1 MMRRWWALVA
11 AVVGVAILGV
21 GFALSGGG
29 SSDQASEAAM
39 GEDLRSSMGGDSSS
53 EDGAGG
59 DSAASEA
66 APDEGSDAGSEG
78 GGVSGRVPA
87 DSLQPR
93 VISTGSISVAA
104 RDVGKARQRLGA
116 LVTGWRGYIA
126 DESTE
131 SDSEG
136 RVRSSSVTVRV
147 PADRFDEAVDRI
159 GGLGRLLHADRQA
172 EDVTTQVLDVD
183 ARLRAQEKSLLR
195 MEALL
200 ARAEAI
206 GEVVTVEAEVAR
218 RQADLEALQS
228 QQAWLADQT
237 SYATLQVSLERR
249 GEPVVTEKQENPFLA
264 GLGSGWATLVGAG
277 SGIAVV
283 AGAVLPFL
291 PLLLLVVLGGRWAVR
306 RAMPGG
312 IRGRR
317 PSAV

>member
-11 AVVGVAILGV
+11 AVVGVAILGA

-29 SSDQASEAAM
+29 SSDHASDAAM
-39 GEDLRSSMGGDSSS
+39 GEDLRSSIGDSAGG
-53 EDGAGG
+53 DGAGG
-59 DSAASEA
+59 SAASEV
-66 APDEGSDAGSEG
+66 APDPGSEEG
-78 GGVSGRVPA
+78 GDVSGRVPA

-116 LVTGWRGYIA
+116 LVAGWRGYIA

-131 SDSEG
+131 SDAEG
-136 RVRSSSVTVRV
+136 RIRSSFVTVRV
-147 PADRFDEAVDRI
+147 PADRFDEAVERI

-228 QQAWLADQT
+228 QQRWLSDQT

-249 GEPVVTEKQENPFLA
+249 GEPVVTEEQENPFLA

-277 SGIAVV
+277 SGLAV
-283 AGAVLPFL
+283 ATGALLPFV
-291 PLLLLVVLGGRWAVR
+291 PLLLLGALALRWVR
-306 RAMPGG
+306 RR
-312 IRGRR
+312 RGVL
-317 PSAV
+317 PA

>member
-11 AVVGVAILGV
+11 AVVGVAILGA

-29 SSDQASEAAM
+29 SSDHASDAAM
-39 GEDLRSSMGGDSSS
+39 GEDLRSSIGDSAGG
-53 EDGAGG
+53 DGAGG
-59 DSAASEA
+59 SAASEA
-66 APDEGSDAGSEG
+66 APDPGSEEG
-78 GGVSGRVPA
+78 GDVSGRVPA

-116 LVTGWRGYIA
+116 LVAGWRGYIA

-131 SDSEG
+131 SDAEG
-136 RVRSSSVTVRV
+136 RIRSSFVTVRV
-147 PADRFDEAVDRI
+147 PADRFDEAVERI

-228 QQAWLADQT
+228 QQRWLSDQT

-249 GEPVVTEKQENPFLA
+249 GEPVVTEEQENPFLA

-277 SGIAVV
+277 SGLAV
-283 AGAVLPFL
+283 ATGALLPFV
-291 PLLLLVVLGGRWAVR
+291 PLLLLGALALRWVR
-306 RAMPGG
+306 RR
-312 IRGRR
+312 RGVL
-317 PSAV
+317 PA

>member
-11 AVVGVAILGV
+11 AVVGVAILGA

-29 SSDQASEAAM
+29 SSDHASEAAM
-39 GEDLRSSMGGDSSS
+39 GEDLRSSIGGDSSGGS
-53 EDGAGG
+53 AGG

-66 APDEGSDAGSEG
+66 APDTGSEEG
-78 GGVSGRVPA
+78 GDVSGRVPA
-87 DSLQPR
+87 DSLQPG
-93 VISTGSISVAA
+93 VISTGSISVAS

-131 SDSEG
+131 SDAEG
-136 RVRSSSVTVRV
+136 RIRSSFVTVRV
-147 PADRFDEAVDRI
+147 PADRFDEAVERI

-172 EDVTTQVLDVD
+172 EDVTTQVLDVE

-228 QQAWLADQT
+228 QQSWLADQT

-249 GEPVVTEKQENPFLA
+249 GEPVVTEERENPFLA

-277 SGIAVV
+277 SGLAV
-283 AGAVLPFL
+283 AIGALLPFV
-291 PLLLLVVLGGRWAVR
+291 PLVALGWLVMR
-306 RAMPGG
+306 RL
-312 IRGRR
+312 RRRR
-317 PSAV
+317 PVMPA

>member
-11 AVVGVAILGV
+11 AVVGVAILGA

-39 GEDLRSSMGGDSSS
+39 GEDLRSSIGSDSSGGS
-53 EDGAGG
+53 AGG

-66 APDEGSDAGSEG
+66 APDEGG
-78 GGVSGRVPA
+78 GDVSGRVPA
-87 DSLQPR
+87 ESLQPR

-116 LVTGWRGYIA
+116 LVAGWRGYIA

-131 SDSEG
+131 SDAEG
-136 RVRSSSVTVRV
+136 GVRSSYVTVRV

-159 GGLGRLLHADRQA
+159 GALGRLLHADRQA

-218 RQADLEALQS
+218 RQADLEALQA
-228 QQAWLADQT
+228 QQSWLADQT

-249 GEPVVTEKQENPFLA
+249 GEPVVTEEENPFLA
-264 GLGSGWATLVGAG
+264 GLGSGWATLSGAA

-283 AGAVLPFL
+283 AGALLPFV
-291 PLLLLVVLGGRWAVR
+291 PLLLLGALALRWVR
-306 RAMPGG
+306 RR
-312 IRGRR
+312 RGVL
-317 PSAV
+317 PA